1 MACCGAKTRSGAPCK
16 TPAMENGRCRMHGGK
31 AGKTHKGNQN
41 ARKHGIYGSVL
52 TDEEKDQWEYVDLG
66 KVDDELKL
74 CRLRLVRA
82 LKAEQEAQDIPELE
96 SRTEEP
102 AVVGGVPLD
111 DETIEKR
118 AFKRRDYS
126 TLVDRILA
134 RIESLE
140 RTRLELMKSNPPQ
153 EEPVGKIEIE
163 VVSGK
168 NHADSN
174 DGAAGEVLPTA

>member
-31 AGKTHKGNQN
+31 TGKTHKGNQH
-41 ARKHGIYGSVL
+41 AVKHGIYGSVL
-52 TDEEKDQWEYVDLG
+52 SDEEKELWDQVELG
-66 KVDDELKL
+66 KVDDELRL

-82 LKAEQEAQDIPELE
+82 LKAEEAAQEQPELDG
-96 SRTEEP
+96 RTEEP

-111 DETIEKR
+111 DEIIEKR

-126 TLVDRILA
+126 ALIDRLMG

-140 RTRLELMKSNPPQ
+140 RTRLELVNK
-153 EEPVGKIEIE
+153 GKLLLEHSGPNGGPIPTTPTVIEL
-163 VVSGK
+163 VAPNVQGK
-168 NHADSN
+168 D
-174 DGAAGEVLPTA
+174 